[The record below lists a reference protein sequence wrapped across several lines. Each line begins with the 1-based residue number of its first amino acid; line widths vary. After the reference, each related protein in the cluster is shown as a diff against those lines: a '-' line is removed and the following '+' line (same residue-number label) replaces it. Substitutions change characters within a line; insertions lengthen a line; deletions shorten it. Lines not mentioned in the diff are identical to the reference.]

1 MIKVLLGSFPVI
13 WGVSLHFY
21 VLPFNIVSR
30 STEDLEI
37 GLSYLEGIDRLICG
51 LWGLGLHA

>member
-30 STEDLEI
+30 STKDLEI

-51 LWGLGLHA
+51 LWG